1 MSLNF
6 EICLLNF
13 ELKIIETPRDA
24 FQGIKQFIPT
34 ETKVQIINTL
44 LRAGFDT
51 VEAGSFV
58 SQKVIPQMADTS
70 HVLRGLDKSG
80 SNSRVMVLVVSKR
93 GAMRAVRQGTP
104 ACHPVSGNSQQSSV
118 ISRQSSV
125 RNSEFGIRSPESGT
139 RNPEQQAN
147 IDDILFPFSASPTF
161 LKRNLNASTDKAK
174 GIIQDLMEVCGQH
187 NKRLIVY
194 LSMSFGNPYGDP
206 WDPGIIEE
214 YAGYLYELGHRIIPL
229 SDILG
234 EVAPETISTVFSRV
248 INTFPE
254 VEFGAH
260 FHSLPGAEYPKI
272 DAAWKAGVRR
282 FDTVTG
288 GFGGCPMAA
297 DHMVSNLNTF
307 ALVDYCKKNGIEHGL
322 DVGVLKEAS
331 LLMAEGIGQ

>member
-1 MSLNF
+1 MRKYTRPVYNF
-6 EICLLNF
+6 VSYNF
-13 ELKIIETPRDA
+13 NLTLCPLPFKLKIIETPRDA

-51 VEAGSFV
+51 VEAGSYV

-70 HVLRGLDKSG
+70 QVLRGLDRTG
-80 SNSRVMVLVVSKR
+80 STSRVMVLVVNRR
-93 GAMRAVRQGTP
+93 GAMRAVRLGTVNCKP
-104 ACHPVSGNSQQSSV
+104 
-118 ISRQSSV
+118 R
-125 RNSEFGIRSPESGT
+125 T
-139 RNPEQQAN
+139 AN
-147 IDDILFPFSASPTF
+147 REPTAVDDLLFPFSASPTF
-161 LKRNLNASTDKAK
+161 LKRNLNADTEKAK
-174 GIIQDLMEVCGQH
+174 GIIQDLLEVCDQH
-187 NKRLIVY
+187 KKRLIVY

-214 YAGYLYELGHRIIPL
+214 YAGYLHGLGQRIIPL

-234 EVAPETISTVFSRV
+234 DVAPETIRLVFSRV
-248 INTFPE
+248 IKSFPD

-260 FHSLPGAEYPKI
+260 FHSLPGGEYTKI

-297 DHMVSNLNTF
+297 DHMVSNLDTF
-307 ALVDYCKKNGIEHGL
+307 ALVSYCEKNGIEHGL
-322 DVGVLKEAS
+322 DLGALRKAQ
-331 LLMAEGIGQ
+331 LLMAEGIGHRA

>member
-1 MSLNF
+1 MVPNSKFKTQNSKL
-6 EICLLNF
+6 I
-13 ELKIIETPRDA
+13 KIIETPRDA

-58 SQKVIPQMADTS
+58 SPKVIPQMADTTR
-70 HVLRGLDKSG
+70 VLRGLDTSG
-80 SNSRVMVLVVSKR
+80 SRSRVMALVVNKQ
-93 GAMRAVRQGTP
+93 GAMRAVRLGTSNCLPNKINP
-104 ACHPVSGNSQQSSV
+104 ALNTQPLTLNTQV
-118 ISRQSSV
+118 
-125 RNSEFGIRSPESGT
+125 E
-139 RNPEQQAN
+139 
-147 IDDILFPFSASPTF
+147 DLLFPFSSSPTF
-161 LKRNLNASTDKAK
+161 LKRNLNASVTKAK
-174 GIIQDLMEVCGQH
+174 DTIREILEVCEQH
-187 NKRLIVY
+187 QKRLIIY

-206 WDPGIIEE
+206 WDPGIIEDHV
-214 YAGYLYELGHRIIPL
+214 GYLYGLGQRVIPL

-234 EVAPETISTVFSRV
+234 DVDPDTVHLVFSRV
-248 INTFPE
+248 IKAFPD

-260 FHSLPGAEYPKI
+260 FHSLPGAEYLKI

-307 ALVDYCKKNGIEHGL
+307 ALVDYCEKNGIQHGL
-322 DVGVLKEAS
+322 DVGILRQAQV
-331 LLMAEGIGQ
+331 LMAEGIG